1 MFTVTYSQVE
11 NNSIPIDEVYDYV
24 FSLIRVQLE
33 DKDKKPQINR
43 NYQFKDTN
51 AHPEQVGRTVA
62 RA

>member
-1 MFTVTYSQVE
+1 MFNVTYSQVE
-11 NNSIPIDEVYDYV
+11 NNSTPVDEVYDYV

-43 NYQFKDTN
+43 NYQFKNTN
-51 AHPEQVGRTVA
+51 AHPEHVRRTMA